1 MDLNKLIIE
10 NKNEYYNLAIEYLK
24 RIDIKEY
31 EQGEF
36 NTIVPESI
44 SVLIDHDFIPTP
56 CIKIRLN
63 LLLDEK
69 EAGKYFLYINQ
80 EKGFIDEFLM
90 FD

>member
-24 RIDIKEY
+24 RIDIEEY
-31 EQGEF
+31 GQGEF
-36 NTIVPESI
+36 NTSIPKSI

-63 LLLDEK
+63 LLLDQK
-69 EAGKYFLYINQ
+69 ETGKYFLYINQ
-80 EKGFIDEFLM
+80 EKEFIDEFLM